1 MLGTDEI
8 VSIAV
13 EQSSPVLNEEDPDEA
28 MADAI
33 QMLTSAVEGL
43 DEITPAIRMLRR
55 ELILEEE
62 QRESILLREEA
73 TKVTTGIQT
82 KSGPQNVAAWLEQP
96 IKSTTEIEKLL
107 QAQEQAERAR
117 SGGAATTS
125 AYSKLF
131 RKERERLEEWRE
143 SIQMKGESSLGEEE
157 KAKVKEILSGLE
169 KELCKCR

>member
-1 MLGTDEI
+1 
-8 VSIAV
+8 
-13 EQSSPVLNEEDPDEA
+13 
-28 MADAI
+28 
-33 QMLTSAVEGL
+33 
-43 DEITPAIRMLRR
+43 MLRR

-143 SIQMKGESSLGEEE
+143 SIQRKGESSLGEEE

-169 KELCKCR
+169 KELLPKPKAAEVKGKLDISKPAATAMDEKASKKKLDSLSNAVEALWQI